1 MVNMNLIYRTING
14 KNTEQP
20 FASCR
25 TEIDFVQ
32 ILINEKIKINEML

>member
-14 KNTEQP
+14 KSKEQP

-25 TEIDFVQ
+25 TEIHFVQ